1 MYETINQ
8 IGGRMTYLIGS
19 TNGMMKKENEKIL
32 KISEKN
38 RNFSKT
44 VPLNTISI
52 ESIKNIFQLIR
63 ANHEYYWCRQ
73 LINKKKFQKIC
84 LIN

>member
-19 TNGMMKKENEKIL
+19 TNGMMRKENEKIL

-38 RNFSKT
+38 RNFSNGLSKIFW
-44 VPLNTISI
+44 PSNILNEILKLFNPI
-52 ESIKNIFQLIR
+52 FIKWNDCKYIF
-63 ANHEYYWCRQ
+63 
-73 LINKKKFQKIC
+73 F
-84 LIN
+84 